1 MTRKPIML
9 QAALWFALFTLT
21 AGAQAAQF
29 DEFGDYVVHYS
40 TIQTDFLSAKVAND
54 FGIKRSRNRVML
66 SVMVQHRSGEGHRAV
81 RANVSASA
89 TNLTGQLKTIEMRPA
104 QEGTA
109 IYYIGELGVE
119 DEEVLDFTVR
129 VQVEGQTRPF
139 TLSFREQFFTR

>member
-1 MTRKPIML
+1 MTRKPISL
-9 QAALWFALFTLT
+9 QVALWLGLLTLA
-21 AGAQAAQF
+21 AGVQAAQF
-29 DEFGDYVVHYS
+29 EQFGNYVVHYS

-54 FGIKRSRNRVML
+54 FGIKRSRNRIML
-66 SVMVQHRSGEGHRAV
+66 SVMVQRRSDDGHQAV
-81 RANVSASA
+81 RAQVSASA

-129 VQVEGQTRPF
+129 VQVKDQTRPF
-139 TLSFREQFFTR
+139 TLTFREQFFTR